1 MNYKLYWTPTRCDRV
16 SRTWAKEINGV
27 KPETVIQFV
36 CAHTGMEH
44 VTTNRQL
51 QNGTL
56 MFYDREFDEYNA
68 IYLPTGYVR
77 RATKAWHGQHL
88 IDARNWAWYQLN
100 KQRRAGD
107 GLWRG
112 VERIVHPNDAHALA
126 QRLVQAYQ
134 SRHKRCVMT
143 DRGPLTH
150 KDVERINSYYTN
162 DTQNKVKV
170 L

>member
-16 SRTWAKEINGV
+16 SRAWAKEITGV
-27 KPETVIQFV
+27 QPETVIQFV

-44 VTTNRQL
+44 VTSNRQL

-56 MFYDREFDEYNA
+56 MFYDREFNEYSA

-77 RATKAWHGQHL
+77 RAASAWSGQHE
-88 IDARNWAWYQLN
+88 INGRPYAWYQLN
-100 KQRRAGD
+100 KQKRVDVGGWKR
-107 GLWRG
+107 
-112 VERIVHPNDAHALA
+112 VERIVHPNDVQTLA
-126 QRLVQAYQ
+126 QRLVQAYK

-150 KDVERINSYYTN
+150 KDIERINSY
-162 DTQNKVKV
+162 DTDFNVEA